1 MHALR
6 KWVQA
11 EVGFIYLELDNQIK
25 SKCFTVCFRC
35 KYQEETKKWP
45 KVKHF
50 SYFTKLAQI
59 AECPHICQ
67 HFLDGR
73 VAKDVT
79 SSLLSRSAVLQMPS
93 PTTTSSV
100 ESNYFSL
107 TERKYVVLLIVIHF
121 QNFHLPLEFS
131 SGTNQTNVYH
141 LFPNRNFR
149 EFVVNGKQ
157 PIIILMTIM
166 LHFNLVPK
174 LLSGYS
180 SSPRQRLVGRTVGK
194 TLIEFLYTT
203 HTSLRIHMFPYG

>member
-1 MHALR
+1 MAEGETFFIFYQVGIDCWVPTYLPAFFGWARRQRRSFLSTFKVCRIANAL
-6 KWVQA
+6 A
-11 EVGFIYLELDNQIK
+11 HDNHIRRIK
-25 SKCFTVCFRC
+25 LF
-35 KYQEETKKWP
+35 
-45 KVKHF
+45 
-50 SYFTKLAQI
+50 
-59 AECPHICQ
+59 
-67 HFLDGR
+67 
-73 VAKDVT
+73 
-79 SSLLSRSAVLQMPS
+79 
-93 PTTTSSV
+93 
-100 ESNYFSL
+100 NFSL

-131 SGTNQTNVYH
+131 SGTNQKNVYH
-141 LFPNRNFR
+141 LYPNRNFR